1 MIVGAGA
8 EERDSGVKVLIFCRH
23 VIQQAF
29 QIWFGEGRWEFERAS
44 QAHLF
49 FGLAGGAT
57 HEKLVLQPGS
67 VPVTVRLHLKR
78 GVSVKLR
85 VAAVDPF
92 KRKAVLLLPFRAP

>member
-1 MIVGAGA
+1 LTLKRL
-8 EERDSGVKVLIFCRH
+8 RDGSVVLRTR
-23 VIQQAF
+23 VSV
-29 QIWFGEGRWEFERAS
+29 AS